1 MNLSKMWNIQTWDN
15 LKVTELQLITFDN
28 TLALYSHL
36 VLSVSSTSTIYNENE
51 IIIIIIII
59 IHINY

>member
-1 MNLSKMWNIQTWDN
+1 M
-15 LKVTELQLITFDN
+15 TELQLITFDN

-36 VLSVSSTSTIYNENE
+36 VLSVSSTLYNENE

-59 IHINY
+59 IHINN